1 MNEDHRQIFEQKKKL
16 QLKLHELLEKCK
28 EKNIDCAEKL
38 GEFVDRAIHSEKD
51 YSVWEGIVTD
61 IIDSM

>member
-1 MNEDHRQIFEQKKKL
+1 MRDNNQKDFEQKKKL
-16 QLKLHELLEKCK
+16 QQKLHELLEKCK

-38 GEFVDRAIHSEKD
+38 GEFVDRAILSEKD